1 MRDRTLKDFSVRNL
15 HKNSASL
22 QASQNRFKENIGTL
36 KNRASFSDEVNKDEP
51 NTYTFKLNRQTRL
64 EVTLE
69 NEESLGFFDVFG
81 TKKRVQAELFNNN
94 GKELKST
101 DRIRPEDEDDFN
113 ISLKPGTYSIKITG
127 RSEKDVEY
135 ELKLRTGNNSDD
147 DDDDNDDDFDD

>member
-147 DDDDNDDDFDD
+147 DDDD